1 MFDFISSKGVDP
13 ETEFDLI
20 ELVGQGNYGRVY
32 KAMHKKTGK
41 IYSAKIA
48 YIEKTNEVE
57 SFKKEINILSQCN
70 NQYIVHYFGSYIKG
84 HQIWIILEFCDG
96 GSLYE
101 LIKILPRSLNEEE
114 IASIV
119 YMILKGLVFLHENKK
134 IHRDVKT
141 ENILLTHEGIAK
153 LADFGVSTQLMHSYS
168 KKITK
173 IGTPFYMSPEVI
185 LQNKYDYKC
194 DIWSLGITTI
204 EMAEGEPPF
213 AKVKGYWVLKKII
226 THPPKGLK
234 NREKWSN
241 EFNNFVEKCLIY
253 EPEKRPSAK
262 ELLQHPFILKYN
274 RGNKLIAELINNSL
288 DELEFYRKKILE
300 SDESEEEDTE
310 FMNNKTKKYKQE
322 KELYNRNYN
331 NINDNNINDNNIN
344 DNNINDINIIDNY
357 NDEENCGS
365 VIIKNDNNGATRN
378 ELNASNIIEDTGT
391 MINVDKIKDNMN
403 SVMSKNA
410 VEEQGSVLIKNTP
423 TSNKDSNIA
432 QNEDQLIKMIDMY
445 GVDGLSF
452 DFNNNPDKTIKAEE
466 TKMCEQ
472 RDIVERREQNNNNLN
487 NDFNNNLNL
496 INKNDNNIFYKNFND
511 NNKNELLEL
520 INDSSINNLTTIQL
534 QSKILTIE
542 EEMKNEIQK
551 IKEKYEKKLHKYK
564 TSLKFLK
571 ENHFL
576 KNLNEYND
584 YQKFASKIKQKVE
597 FIKDKKP
604 INFENDKKLK
614 KNENNININNNFN
627 GYNNNFNN
635 GIDLNNYNIIERT
648 NVEIPPELL
657 HKNRGNSNNCN
668 FGSSGSLIPSTTS
681 VKPNHVLVFNYKP
694 NNISIKKHLGY
705 Q

>member
-1 MFDFISSKGVDP
+1 MYDFISSKGIDP

-101 LIKILPRSLNEEE
+101 LIKILPRNLNEEE
-114 IASIV
+114 IASLV
-119 YMILKGLVFLHENKK
+119 CMILKGLIFLHENKK

-141 ENILLTHEGIAK
+141 ENILLTHDGIAK
-153 LADFGVSTQLMHSYS
+153 LADFGVSTQLMHSFS

-234 NREKWSN
+234 NKEKWSSD
-241 EFNNFVEKCLIY
+241 FNDFVEKCLIY

-274 RGNKLIAELINNSL
+274 RGSKLIAELINNSL

-300 SDESEEEDTE
+300 SDESEEEDKNTE
-310 FMNNKTKKYKQE
+310 LFNNTKKFNPE
-322 KELYNRNYN
+322 IYN
-331 NINDNNINDNNIN
+331 NYKDK
-344 DNNINDINIIDNY
+344 DNY
-357 NDEENCGS
+357 NEEDNCGS
-365 VIIKNDNNGATRN
+365 VIIKNNNTNKN
-378 ELNASNIIEDTGT
+378 ELNASNIIEETGT
-391 MINVDKIKDNMN
+391 MINVDKIKNNEN
-403 SVMSKNA
+403 SIISKNI
-410 VEEQGSVLIKNTP
+410 VEEQGSVVIKNTAN
-423 TSNKDSNIA
+423 SKDNNCA
-432 QNEDQLIKMIDMY
+432 QNEDQLIQMIDKY

-472 RDIVERREQNNNNLN
+472 RDSLEKRELN
-487 NDFNNNLNL
+487 NIKNKK
-496 INKNDNNIFYKNFND
+496 NKNKIYNSYDSNQIDNILD
-511 NNKNELLEL
+511 L
-520 INDSSINNLTTIQL
+520 IDDSTINNLTTIQL

-551 IKEKYEKKLHKYK
+551 LKEKYEKKLYKYK
-564 TSLKFLK
+564 ISLKFLK

-576 KNLNEYND
+576 KNLNEYKD

-597 FIKDKKP
+597 FVKDKKP
-604 INFENDKKLK
+604 IYQEKEKKIK
-614 KNENNININNNFN
+614 ININNNINF
-627 GYNNNFNN
+627 GGNN
-635 GIDLNNYNIIERT
+635 NNYNNIEINNYNVIERT
-648 NVEIPPELL
+648 NIDIPPELL
-657 HKNRGNSNNCN
+657 HKNREREQNCN
-668 FGSSGSLIPSTTS
+668 LGSSGSLIPSTTS

-694 NNISIKKHLGY
+694 NNISIKKHLVY

>member
-101 LIKILPRSLNEEE
+101 LIRILPRNLNEEE
-114 IASIV
+114 IASLV
-119 YMILKGLVFLHENKK
+119 CMILKGLIFLHENKK

-141 ENILLTHEGIAK
+141 ENILLTHDGIAK
-153 LADFGVSTQLMHSYS
+153 LGDFGVSTQLMHSFS

-185 LQNKYDYKC
+185 MQNKYDYKC
-194 DIWSLGITTI
+194 DIWSLGISTI

-234 NREKWSN
+234 NKEKWSS
-241 EFNNFVEKCLIY
+241 EFNDFVEKCLIY

-262 ELLQHPFILKYN
+262 ELLQHPFIMKYN
-274 RGNKLIAELINNSL
+274 RGSKLIAELINNSL
-288 DELEFYRKKILE
+288 DDLEFYRKKILE
-300 SDESEEEDTE
+300 SDESEEEDKNTE
-310 FMNNKTKKYKQE
+310 FINNTKKFKQ
-322 KELYNRNYN
+322 ELYNYGNE
-331 NINDNNINDNNIN
+331 NDNTNKNNNDNIT
-344 DNNINDINIIDNY
+344 IE
-357 NDEENCGS
+357 EENCGS
-365 VIIKNDNNGATRN
+365 VIIKENYNSVNKN
-378 ELNASNIIEDTGT
+378 EFNASNIIEETGT
-391 MINVDKIKDNMN
+391 MINMDKVKNTINNINNINNIN
-403 SVMSKNA
+403 SVNSSISKNVA
-410 VEEQGSVLIKNTP
+410 EEQGSVVIK
-423 TSNKDSNIA
+423 SNPNSIKGSNCA

-472 RDIVERREQNNNNLN
+472 RDIAGKRELSKKNQN
-487 NDFNNNLNL
+487 DK
-496 INKNDNNIFYKNFND
+496 NKNDSKNILYNNNQIEIND
-511 NNKNELLEL
+511 L
-520 INDSSINNLTTIQL
+520 INDSTINNLTTIQL

-551 IKEKYEKKLHKYK
+551 LKERYEKKLFKYK
-564 TSLKFLK
+564 ASLKFLK

-576 KNLNEYND
+576 KNLNEYKD
-584 YQKFASKIKQKVE
+584 YQKFANKIKQKVD
-597 FIKDKKP
+597 FVKGKKQPIYADNKKIK
-604 INFENDKKLK
+604 ININ
-614 KNENNININNNFN
+614 KNNNNNINFG
-627 GYNNNFNN
+627 GYNNNYNN
-635 GIDLNNYNIIERT
+635 IEINNYHVIERT

-657 HKNRGNSNNCN
+657 HKNRDNNCN
-668 FGSSGSLIPSTTS
+668 LGSSGSLIPSTTS

-694 NNISIKKHLGY
+694 NNISIKKHLVY

>member
-1 MFDFISSKGVDP
+1 MYDFISSKGIDP

-70 NQYIVHYFGSYIKG
+70 NQYIVHYFASYIKG

-101 LIKILPRSLNEEE
+101 LIKILPRNLNEEE
-114 IASIV
+114 IASLV
-119 YMILKGLVFLHENKK
+119 SMILKGLIFLHENKK
-134 IHRDVKT
+134 IHRDIKT

-153 LADFGVSTQLMHSYS
+153 LADFGVSTQLMHSFS

-234 NREKWSN
+234 NKEKWSK
-241 EFNNFVEKCLIY
+241 EFNDFVEKCLIY
-253 EPEKRPSAK
+253 DPEKRPSAK

-274 RGNKLIAELINNSL
+274 RGSKLIAELINNNL
-288 DELEFYRKKILE
+288 DYLEFYRKKILE
-300 SDESEEEDTE
+300 SDESEEEDKNTE
-310 FMNNKTKKYKQE
+310 FFNNTKKF
-322 KELYNRNYN
+322 RADIYN
-331 NINDNNINDNNIN
+331 NNDNNE
-344 DNNINDINIIDNY
+344 
-357 NDEENCGS
+357 EENIGS
-365 VIIKNDNNGATRN
+365 VIIKKDTNDINKNKF
-378 ELNASNIIEDTGT
+378 NASNIIEETGT
-391 MINVDKIKDNMN
+391 MINVDKVKNNID
-403 SVMSKNA
+403 SGISKNLI
-410 VEEQGSVLIKNTP
+410 EDQGSVVIKDVPN
-423 TSNKDSNIA
+423 SYKDSHCA

-472 RDIVERREQNNNNLN
+472 RDIVEKREINNN
-487 NDFNNNLNL
+487 
-496 INKNDNNIFYKNFND
+496 KNFIYKNFND
-511 NNKNELLEL
+511 KAEISNL

-551 IKEKYEKKLHKYK
+551 LKEKYEKKLYKYK
-564 TSLKFLK
+564 ASLKFLK
-571 ENHFL
+571 ENQFL
-576 KNLNEYND
+576 KNLSEYKD
-584 YQKFASKIKQKVE
+584 YQKFANKIKQKVE
-597 FIKDKKP
+597 FVKEKKSLYH
-604 INFENDKKLK
+604 ENDK
-614 KNENNININNNFN
+614 NINININNNYNFN
-627 GYNNNFNN
+627 EYNNNYNN
-635 GIDLNNYNIIERT
+635 FEINNYNVIERT
-648 NVEIPPELL
+648 NAEIPPELL
-657 HKNRGNSNNCN
+657 HKNRDKNYNI
-668 FGSSGSLIPSTTS
+668 GSSGSLIPSSTS

-694 NNISIKKHLGY
+694 NNISIKKHLVY

>member
-1 MFDFISSKGVDP
+1 MYDFISSKEIDP
-13 ETEFDLI
+13 ENEFDLI

-101 LIKILPRSLNEEE
+101 LIKILPRNLNEEE

-119 YMILKGLVFLHENKK
+119 CMILKGLIFLHENKK
-134 IHRDVKT
+134 IHRDIKT

-153 LADFGVSTQLMHSYS
+153 LADFGVSTQLMHSFS

-234 NREKWSN
+234 NKEKWSS
-241 EFNNFVEKCLIY
+241 EFNDFVEKCLIY

-288 DELEFYRKKILE
+288 DDLEFYRKKILE
-300 SDESEEEDTE
+300 SDESEEEDKNTE
-310 FMNNKTKKYKQE
+310 FLNTKKIKAE
-322 KELYNRNYN
+322 IYNNNNNYN
-331 NINDNNINDNNIN
+331 YKDN
-344 DNNINDINIIDNY
+344 
-357 NDEENCGS
+357 NDEEICGS
-365 VIIKNDNNGATRN
+365 VIIKNDNNVN
-378 ELNASNIIEDTGT
+378 SKNMELNASNIIEETGT
-391 MINVDKIKDNMN
+391 MINVDKVKNID
-403 SVMSKNA
+403 SVVTKSV
-410 VEEQGSVLIKNTP
+410 VEDQGSVVIKNSQNFNKN
-423 TSNKDSNIA
+423 SNCV
-432 QNEDQLIKMIDMY
+432 QNEEQLIQMIDAY

-472 RDIVERREQNNNNLN
+472 RDIVERRELN
-487 NDFNNNLNL
+487 NM
-496 INKNDNNIFYKNFND
+496 NNIERKDSFKNGNNILY
-511 NNKNELLEL
+511 NNKVNILDL
-520 INDSSINNLTTIQL
+520 INDSSINSLTSIQL

-551 IKEKYEKKLHKYK
+551 IKEKYEKKLFKYK

-571 ENHFL
+571 QNQFL
-576 KNLNEYND
+576 KNLNEYKD

-597 FIKDKKP
+597 FVKDKKP
-604 INFENDKKLK
+604 LYQEKEKKM
-614 KNENNININNNFN
+614 NGNGININNNINFN
-627 GYNNNFNN
+627 GSDNKYNN
-635 GIDLNNYNIIERT
+635 IEINNYNIIERT

-657 HKNRGNSNNCN
+657 NRNRKKGENSNCN
-668 FGSSGSLIPSTTS
+668 LGSSGSLIPSTTS

-694 NNISIKKHLGY
+694 NNISIKKHLVY

>member
-1 MFDFISSKGVDP
+1 MYDFISSKGIDP

-70 NQYIVHYFGSYIKG
+70 NQYIVHYFASYIKG

-101 LIKILPRSLNEEE
+101 LIKILPRNLNEEE
-114 IASIV
+114 IASLV
-119 YMILKGLVFLHENKK
+119 YMILKGLIFLHENKK
-134 IHRDVKT
+134 IHRDIKT

-153 LADFGVSTQLMHSYS
+153 LADFGVSTQLMHSFS

-234 NREKWSN
+234 NKEKWSK
-241 EFNNFVEKCLIY
+241 EFNDFVEKCLIY
-253 EPEKRPSAK
+253 DPEKRPSAK

-274 RGNKLIAELINNSL
+274 RGSKLIAELINNNL
-288 DELEFYRKKILE
+288 DYLEFYRKKILE
-300 SDESEEEDTE
+300 SDESEEEDKNTE
-310 FMNNKTKKYKQE
+310 FFNNTKKF
-322 KELYNRNYN
+322 RADIYN
-331 NINDNNINDNNIN
+331 NNDNNE
-344 DNNINDINIIDNY
+344 
-357 NDEENCGS
+357 EENMGS
-365 VIIKNDNNGATRN
+365 VIIKKDTNDINKNKF
-378 ELNASNIIEDTGT
+378 NASNIIEETGT
-391 MINVDKIKDNMN
+391 MINVDKVKNNID
-403 SVMSKNA
+403 SGISKNLI
-410 VEEQGSVLIKNTP
+410 EDQGSVVIKDVPN
-423 TSNKDSNIA
+423 SYKDSHCA

-472 RDIVERREQNNNNLN
+472 RDIVEKREINNN
-487 NDFNNNLNL
+487 
-496 INKNDNNIFYKNFND
+496 KNFIYKNFND
-511 NNKNELLEL
+511 KVEISNL
-520 INDSSINNLTTIQL
+520 INDSSVNNLTTIQL

-551 IKEKYEKKLHKYK
+551 LKEKYEKKLYKYK
-564 TSLKFLK
+564 ASLKFLK
-571 ENHFL
+571 ENQFL
-576 KNLNEYND
+576 KNLSEYKD
-584 YQKFASKIKQKVE
+584 YQKFANKIKQKVE
-597 FIKDKKP
+597 FVKEKKSLYH
-604 INFENDKKLK
+604 ENDK
-614 KNENNININNNFN
+614 NINININNNYNFN
-627 GYNNNFNN
+627 EYNNNYNN
-635 GIDLNNYNIIERT
+635 FEINNYNVIERT
-648 NVEIPPELL
+648 NAEIPPELL
-657 HKNRGNSNNCN
+657 HKNRDKNYNI
-668 FGSSGSLIPSTTS
+668 GSSGSLIPSTTS

-694 NNISIKKHLGY
+694 NNISIKKHLVY

>member
-1 MFDFISSKGVDP
+1 MYDFISSKGIDP
-13 ETEFDLI
+13 ENEFDLI

-70 NQYIVHYFGSYIKG
+70 NQYIVHYFASYIKG

-101 LIKILPRSLNEEE
+101 LIKILPRNLNEEE
-114 IASIV
+114 IASLV
-119 YMILKGLVFLHENKK
+119 YMILKGLIFLHENKK
-134 IHRDVKT
+134 IHRDIKT

-153 LADFGVSTQLMHSYS
+153 LADFGVSTQLMHSFS

-234 NREKWSN
+234 NKEKWSK
-241 EFNNFVEKCLIY
+241 EFNDFVEKCLIY
-253 EPEKRPSAK
+253 DPEKRPSAK

-274 RGNKLIAELINNSL
+274 RGSKLIAELINNNL
-288 DELEFYRKKILE
+288 DDLEFYRKKILE
-300 SDESEEEDTE
+300 SDESEEEDKNTE
-310 FMNNKTKKYKQE
+310 FFNNTKKF
-322 KELYNRNYN
+322 RADIYN
-331 NINDNNINDNNIN
+331 NNDNNE
-344 DNNINDINIIDNY
+344 
-357 NDEENCGS
+357 EENMGS
-365 VIIKNDNNGATRN
+365 VIIKKDTNDINKNKF
-378 ELNASNIIEDTGT
+378 NASNIIEETGT
-391 MINVDKIKDNMN
+391 MINVDKVKNNID
-403 SVMSKNA
+403 SGISKNLI
-410 VEEQGSVLIKNTP
+410 EDQGSVVIKDVPN
-423 TSNKDSNIA
+423 SYKDSHCA

-472 RDIVERREQNNNNLN
+472 RDIVEKREINNN
-487 NDFNNNLNL
+487 
-496 INKNDNNIFYKNFND
+496 KNFIYKNFND
-511 NNKNELLEL
+511 KVEISNL
-520 INDSSINNLTTIQL
+520 INDSSVNNLTTIQL

-551 IKEKYEKKLHKYK
+551 LKEKYEKKLYKYK
-564 TSLKFLK
+564 ASLKFLK
-571 ENHFL
+571 ENQFL
-576 KNLNEYND
+576 KNLSEYKD
-584 YQKFASKIKQKVE
+584 YQKFANKIKQKVE
-597 FIKDKKP
+597 FVKEKKSLYH
-604 INFENDKKLK
+604 ENDK
-614 KNENNININNNFN
+614 NINININNNYNFN
-627 GYNNNFNN
+627 EYNNNYNN
-635 GIDLNNYNIIERT
+635 FEINNYNVIERT
-648 NVEIPPELL
+648 NAEIPPELL
-657 HKNRGNSNNCN
+657 HKNRDKNYNI
-668 FGSSGSLIPSTTS
+668 GSSGSLIPSTTS

-694 NNISIKKHLGY
+694 NNISIKKHLVY

>member
-1 MFDFISSKGVDP
+1 MYDFISSKGVDP
-13 ETEFDLI
+13 ESEFDLI

-70 NQYIVHYFGSYIKG
+70 NQYIVHYYGSYIKG

-96 GSLYE
+96 GSLFE
-101 LIKILPRSLNEEE
+101 LIKILPRNLNEEE
-114 IASIV
+114 IASLI

-134 IHRDVKT
+134 IHRDIKT
-141 ENILLTHEGIAK
+141 ENILLTHKGIAK
-153 LADFGVSTQLMHSYS
+153 LADFGVSTQLMHSFS

-234 NREKWSN
+234 NKEKWSN

-253 EPEKRPSAK
+253 DPEKRPSAK

-274 RGNKLIAELINNSL
+274 RGSKLIAELINNSL

-300 SDESEEEDTE
+300 SDESEEEDKNTDLI
-310 FMNNKTKKYKQE
+310 NNTKKYKAE
-322 KELYNRNYN
+322 IFNNYN
-331 NINDNNINDNNIN
+331 ENYNDNF
-344 DNNINDINIIDNY
+344 

-365 VIIKNDNNGATRN
+365 VIIKNDNNGKNKN
-378 ELNASNIIEDTGT
+378 ELNASNIIEETGT
-391 MINVDKIKDNMN
+391 MINVDKVKNNIN
-403 SVMSKNA
+403 SIISKNI

-423 TSNKDSNIA
+423 ISNKDSNCA

-472 RDIVERREQNNNNLN
+472 RDIVEKRELNNIKNDKNIIYNNYNNNKI
-487 NDFNNNLNL
+487 D
-496 INKNDNNIFYKNFND
+496 IFD
-511 NNKNELLEL
+511 L
-520 INDSSINNLTTIQL
+520 INDSTINNLTTIQL

-551 IKEKYEKKLHKYK
+551 LKEKYEKKLFKYK

-576 KNLNEYND
+576 KNLNEYKD
-584 YQKFASKIKQKVE
+584 YQKFANKIKQKVE
-597 FIKDKKP
+597 FVKDKKP
-604 INFENDKKLK
+604 IYQGNDKNIK
-614 KNENNININNNFN
+614 ININNNINFN
-627 GYNNNFNN
+627 SYNNNFNN
-635 GIDLNNYNIIERT
+635 IEINNYNVIERT
-648 NVEIPPELL
+648 NVDIPPELL
-657 HKNRGNSNNCN
+657 HRNRDSNCN
-668 FGSSGSLIPSTTS
+668 LGSSGSLIPSTTS

-694 NNISIKKHLGY
+694 NNISIKKHLVY

>member
-1 MFDFISSKGVDP
+1 MYDFISSKGIDP

-96 GSLYE
+96 GSLFE
-101 LIKILPRSLNEEE
+101 LIKILPRNLNEEE
-114 IASIV
+114 IASLIC
-119 YMILKGLVFLHENKK
+119 MILKGLIFLHENKK
-134 IHRDVKT
+134 IHRDIKT
-141 ENILLTHEGIAK
+141 ENILLTHDGIAK
-153 LADFGVSTQLMHSYS
+153 LADFGVSTQLMHSFS

-234 NREKWSN
+234 NKEKWSN
-241 EFNNFVEKCLIY
+241 EFNDFVEKCLIY
-253 EPEKRPSAK
+253 EPEKRPTAK
-262 ELLQHPFILKYN
+262 ELLQHPFIMKYN
-274 RGNKLIAELINNSL
+274 RGSKLIAELINNSL
-288 DELEFYRKKILE
+288 DDLEFYRKKILE
-300 SDESEEEDTE
+300 SDESEEEDKNTE
-310 FMNNKTKKYKQE
+310 FINNTKKYKQE
-322 KELYNRNYN
+322 LIYNNYNYN
-331 NINDNNINDNNIN
+331 NE
-344 DNNINDINIIDNY
+344 NY
-357 NDEENCGS
+357 NNENFNNEEENCGS
-365 VIIKNDNNGATRN
+365 VIIKENINDQNKK
-378 ELNASNIIEDTGT
+378 ELNASNIIEETGT
-391 MINVDKIKDNMN
+391 MINVDKVKNTANHINSMN
-403 SVMSKNA
+403 SVVSKNEA
-410 VEEQGSVLIKNTP
+410 EEQGSVVIKNTP
-423 TSNKDSNIA
+423 NSNKDSNCA
-432 QNEDQLIKMIDMY
+432 QNEEQLIKMIDMY
-445 GVDGLSF
+445 GLDGLSF

-472 RDIVERREQNNNNLN
+472 RDIVEKRELSKKNKNN
-487 NDFNNNLNL
+487 
-496 INKNDNNIFYKNFND
+496 INKNKYIFY
-511 NNKNELLEL
+511 NNNQIEITDL
-520 INDSSINNLTTIQL
+520 INDSTINNLNTMQL

-551 IKEKYEKKLHKYK
+551 LKEKYEKKLYKYK
-564 TSLKFLK
+564 ASLKFLK

-576 KNLNEYND
+576 KNLNEYKD
-584 YQKFASKIKQKVE
+584 YQKFANKIKQKVE
-597 FIKDKKP
+597 FVKDKKQFVYP
-604 INFENDKKLK
+604 DNKKLK
-614 KNENNININNNFN
+614 TNINNNINFGGCDN
-627 GYNNNFNN
+627 KFNN
-635 GIDLNNYNIIERT
+635 IEINNCNVIERT
-648 NVEIPPELL
+648 NVEIPSELL
-657 HKNRGNSNNCN
+657 HKNRGNNCN
-668 FGSSGSLIPSTTS
+668 LGSSGSLIPSTTS

-694 NNISIKKHLGY
+694 NNISIKKHLVY

>member
-1 MFDFISSKGVDP
+1 MYDFISSKGIDP
-13 ETEFDLI
+13 ENEFDLI

-101 LIKILPRSLNEEE
+101 LIKILPRNLNEEE

-119 YMILKGLVFLHENKK
+119 CMILKGLIFLHENKK
-134 IHRDVKT
+134 IHRDIKT

-153 LADFGVSTQLMHSYS
+153 LADFGVSTQLMHSFS

-234 NREKWSN
+234 NKEKWSS
-241 EFNNFVEKCLIY
+241 EFNDFVEKCLIY

-288 DELEFYRKKILE
+288 DDLEFYRKKILE
-300 SDESEEEDTE
+300 SDESEEEDKNTE
-310 FMNNKTKKYKQE
+310 FLNTKKIKAE
-322 KELYNRNYN
+322 IYNNNNNYN
-331 NINDNNINDNNIN
+331 YKDN
-344 DNNINDINIIDNY
+344 
-357 NDEENCGS
+357 NDEEICGS
-365 VIIKNDNNGATRN
+365 VIIKNDNNVN
-378 ELNASNIIEDTGT
+378 SKNMELNASNIIEETGT
-391 MINVDKIKDNMN
+391 MINVDKVKNID
-403 SVMSKNA
+403 SVVTKSV
-410 VEEQGSVLIKNTP
+410 VEDQGSVVIKNSQNFNKN
-423 TSNKDSNIA
+423 SNCV
-432 QNEDQLIKMIDMY
+432 QNEEQLIQMIDAY

-472 RDIVERREQNNNNLN
+472 RDIVERRELN
-487 NDFNNNLNL
+487 NM
-496 INKNDNNIFYKNFND
+496 NNIERKDSFKNGNNILY
-511 NNKNELLEL
+511 NNKVNILDL
-520 INDSSINNLTTIQL
+520 INDSSINSLTSIQL

-551 IKEKYEKKLHKYK
+551 IKEKYEKKLFKYK

-571 ENHFL
+571 QNQFL
-576 KNLNEYND
+576 KNLNEYKD

-597 FIKDKKP
+597 FVKDKKP
-604 INFENDKKLK
+604 LYQEKEKKM
-614 KNENNININNNFN
+614 NGNGININNNINFN
-627 GYNNNFNN
+627 GSSDNKYNN
-635 GIDLNNYNIIERT
+635 IEINNYNIIERT

-657 HKNRGNSNNCN
+657 NRNRKKGENSNCN
-668 FGSSGSLIPSTTS
+668 LGSSGSLIPSTTS

-694 NNISIKKHLGY
+694 NNISIKKHLVY